1 MKVLV
6 LGADGP
12 YRMQFSLG
20 LARWL
25 WCARFFRNFTPIIGA
40 TPLKNSYIDS
50 GHGLL
55 SWTLA
60 CGSGRA
66 ITDIISYRAPDADL
80 HGLNHG

>member
-12 YRMQFSLG
+12 YRMHFSLG

-25 WCARFFRNFTPIIGA
+25 WCARFFRNFT
-40 TPLKNSYIDS
+40 KNSYVDS

>member
-12 YRMQFSLG
+12 YRMHFSLG

-55 SWTLA
+55 S
-60 CGSGRA
+60 
-66 ITDIISYRAPDADL
+66 
-80 HGLNHG
+80 